1 MRSENEF
8 NMANIENQRNPENM
22 FAEIRRILENKSNN
36 NSQLSKVLGFLL
48 SKTIDGVP
56 RYIQLLKS
64 AYVSNNEAFQELLEK
79 LGEDIDK
86 SNENPNYKRVMD
98 EMWLNHSLP
107 SDATKFVR
115 GQRLD
120 FQMTPEKRNRFE
132 MLAICLGIS
141 ILLRLDFLTPE
152 SLQKIFPLFN
162 ITSPLTNFLNTK
174 ELLSMSQKL
183 SGDRYEVTASF
194 FYFGCDIFR
203 NWTRHGNGE
212 ISGVRCAKN
221 IVDSFTELAP
231 GVAGGFGGELFGSTI
246 TPGIGTFAG
255 GVGGGM
261 ASTFVCGALFD
272 RLTQWI
278 FNLPKDESLEK
289 VFRDLDLP
297 CNASS
302 DEININF
309 VRLAHQTPPT
319 IPPNPDW
326 MKLKESINTIK
337 KVKA

>member
-1 MRSENEF
+1 MLVRSENEF
-8 NMANIENQRNPENM
+8 NIMVNIEIQREM
-22 FAEIRRILENKSNN
+22 FARIVTILRGNH
-36 NSQLSKVLGFLL
+36 SQLEKVLWFL
-48 SKTIDGVP
+48 SKTTVREQI
-56 RYIQLLKS
+56 YIELLVS
-64 AYVSNNEAFQELLEK
+64 AYVSNKEAFQELVER
-79 LGEDIDK
+79 LGEDVDEL
-86 SNENPNYKRVMD
+86 NRNPPYKRVMD

-107 SDATKFVR
+107 SDGTNFVR

-120 FQMTPEKRNRFE
+120 FQMTLEKRNRFR
-132 MLAICLGIS
+132 MLAICLVIS
-141 ILLRLDFLTPE
+141 ILLRLDVLTPE
-152 SLQKIFPLFN
+152 SLQKMFPLFN

-246 TPGIGTFAG
+246 TPGLGTLAG

-289 VFRDLDLP
+289 VFRNLDLP
-297 CNASS
+297 CDASS
-302 DEININF
+302 DEINIKF
-309 VRLAHQTPPT
+309 VCLAHQTPPT

>member
-1 MRSENEF
+1 MLVRSENEF
-8 NMANIENQRNPENM
+8 NIMVNIEIQREM
-22 FAEIRRILENKSNN
+22 FARIVTILRGNH
-36 NSQLSKVLGFLL
+36 SQLEKVLWFL
-48 SKTIDGVP
+48 SKTTVREQI
-56 RYIQLLKS
+56 YIELLVS
-64 AYVSNNEAFQELLEK
+64 AYVSNKEAFQELVER
-79 LGEDIDK
+79 LGEDVDEL
-86 SNENPNYKRVMD
+86 NRNPPYKRVMD

-107 SDATKFVR
+107 SDGTNFVR

-120 FQMTPEKRNRFE
+120 FQMTLEKRNRFR
-132 MLAICLGIS
+132 MLAICLVIS
-141 ILLRLDFLTPE
+141 ILLRLDVLTPE
-152 SLQKIFPLFN
+152 SLQKMFPLFN

-246 TPGIGTFAG
+246 TPGIGTLAG

-289 VFRDLDLP
+289 VFRNLDLP
-297 CNASS
+297 CDASS
-302 DEININF
+302 DEINIKF
-309 VRLAHQTPPT
+309 VCLAHQTPPT

>member
-1 MRSENEF
+1 
-8 NMANIENQRNPENM
+8 MANIENQRKL
-22 FAEIRRILENKSNN
+22 FAEIVKILRGNHSKLE
-36 NSQLSKVLGFLL
+36 KVLWFL
-48 SKTIDGVP
+48 SKTTGREKI
-56 RYIQLLKS
+56 YIELLES
-64 AYVSNNEAFQELLEK
+64 AFVSNKEAFQELVER
-79 LGEDIDK
+79 LGEDVDEL
-86 SNENPNYKRVMD
+86 NRNPPYKRVMD

-107 SDATKFVR
+107 SGGTNFVR

-120 FQMTPEKRNRFE
+120 FQVTLEKRKRFE

-141 ILLRLDFLTPE
+141 ILLRLDVLTPE
-152 SLQKIFPLFN
+152 SLQKMFPLFN
-162 ITSPLTNFLNTK
+162 ITSPLTHLLNIK

-203 NWTRHGNGE
+203 NWKRHEKSE

-221 IVDSFTELAP
+221 IVDSFAELAP

-246 TPGIGTFAG
+246 TPGIGTLVG

-289 VFRDLDLP
+289 AFRDLDLP
-297 CNASS
+297 CNVSN
-302 DEININF
+302 DEINIKF
-309 VRLAHQTPPT
+309 VRLAHQNL
-319 IPPNPDW
+319 PNSQNSDW
-326 MKLKESINTIK
+326 KKLKESINTIQ

>member
-1 MRSENEF
+1 MLVRSENEF
-8 NMANIENQRNPENM
+8 NIMVNIEIQREM
-22 FAEIRRILENKSNN
+22 FARIVTILRGNH
-36 NSQLSKVLGFLL
+36 SQLEKVLWFL
-48 SKTIDGVP
+48 SKTTVREQI
-56 RYIQLLKS
+56 YIELLVS
-64 AYVSNNEAFQELLEK
+64 AYVSNKEAFQELVER
-79 LGEDIDK
+79 LGEDVDEL
-86 SNENPNYKRVMD
+86 NRNPPYKRVMD

-107 SDATKFVR
+107 SDGTNFVR

-120 FQMTPEKRNRFE
+120 FQMTLEKRNRFR
-132 MLAICLGIS
+132 MLAICLVIS
-141 ILLRLDFLTPE
+141 ILLRLDVLTPE
-152 SLQKIFPLFN
+152 SLQKMFPLFN
-162 ITSPLTNFLNTK
+162 ITSPLTNLFNTK

-246 TPGIGTFAG
+246 TPGIGTLAG

-289 VFRDLDLP
+289 VLRDLDLP

-302 DEININF
+302 DEINSKF

>member
-8 NMANIENQRNPENM
+8 NIMVNIEIQREM
-22 FAEIRRILENKSNN
+22 FARIVTILRGNH
-36 NSQLSKVLGFLL
+36 SQLEKVLWFL
-48 SKTIDGVP
+48 SKTTVREQI
-56 RYIQLLKS
+56 YIELLVS
-64 AYVSNNEAFQELLEK
+64 AYVSNKEAFQELVER
-79 LGEDIDK
+79 LGEDVDEL
-86 SNENPNYKRVMD
+86 NRNPPYKRVMD

-107 SDATKFVR
+107 SDGTNFVR

-120 FQMTPEKRNRFE
+120 FQMTLEKRNRFR
-132 MLAICLGIS
+132 MLAICLVIS
-141 ILLRLDFLTPE
+141 ILLRLDVLTPE
-152 SLQKIFPLFN
+152 SLQKMFPLFN

-246 TPGIGTFAG
+246 TPGLGTLAG

-289 VFRDLDLP
+289 VFRNLDLP
-297 CNASS
+297 CDASS
-302 DEININF
+302 DEINIKF
-309 VRLAHQTPPT
+309 VCLAHQTPPT